1 MKIKTIFS
9 TLLLGLI
16 VTTTS
21 CTKDNYDAPESTL
34 MGRIVYKGEPLQLRG
49 TSEAI
54 QLQLYQDGYENMIRS
69 VFLLVRMVCTLP
81 NYLTVSIN
89 GN

>member
-34 MGRIVYKGEPLQLRG
+34 MGRIVY
-49 TSEAI
+49 I
-54 QLQLYQDGYENMIRS
+54 V
-69 VFLLVRMVCTLP
+69 VFTTD
-81 NYLTVSIN
+81 YYSIFCN
-89 GN
+89 

>member
-34 MGRIVYKGEPLQLRG
+34 MGRIVYKGEPLQLSYP
-49 TSEAI
+49 TSA
-54 QLQLYQDGYENMIRS
+54 LSRWIRE
-69 VFLLVRMVCTLP
+69 T
-81 NYLTVSIN
+81 
-89 GN
+89 

>member
-34 MGRIVYKGEPLQLRG
+34 MGRIVYKGEPLLLRG

-54 QLQLYQDGYENMIRS
+54 QLQL
-69 VFLLVRMVCTLP
+69 
-81 NYLTVSIN
+81 
-89 GN
+89 

>member
-54 QLQLYQDGYENMIRS
+54 QLQLYQDVNQEVHTVKRK
-69 VFLLVRMVCTLP
+69 
-81 NYLTVSIN
+81 YLQPKSITRYN
-89 GN
+89 AWKT